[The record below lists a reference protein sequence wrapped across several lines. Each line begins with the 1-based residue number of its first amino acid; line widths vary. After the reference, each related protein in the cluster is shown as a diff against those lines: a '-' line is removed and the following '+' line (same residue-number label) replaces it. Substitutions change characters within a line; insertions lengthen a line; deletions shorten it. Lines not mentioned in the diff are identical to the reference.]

1 MKNLYKKVAAL
12 LESVPS
18 DKYIHYNV
26 CLLIA
31 YVLMRTLPLQTW
43 LRYLVAVAVTVIIG
57 VGKEV
62 YDYFDYGLFD
72 KKDLL
77 ADCIGA
83 VTGATLGL

>member
-1 MKNLYKKVAAL
+1 MKKFYKEISAL
-12 LESVPS
+12 LESVSS

-31 YVLMRTLPLQTW
+31 YALMRTLPLPTW
-43 LRYLVAVAVTVIIG
+43 LRYVVAVTVTVIVG

-62 YDYFDYGLFD
+62 YDFFDYGLFD

-77 ADCIGA
+77 ADCVGA
-83 VTGATLGL
+83 VTGATLGI